1 VVLTG
6 FVDDSGSGEGIDR
19 GNIFVLAGF
28 VSTPERWKDFSDRW
42 KIICDQEPK
51 TPDFHIAN
59 DIRLKNRDG
68 SVRWTKDQ
76 RDTRIRELVDLIKTH
91 AKFRVDS
98 VLAWPNYDRVVKG
111 RIPPALDNPY
121 FLCFCNVLISVAEYM
136 DKAGI
141 DGTVDWTF
149 DEQGRVGSQANKW
162 YEFIRANMRPQL
174 QRMFGRKPVFG
185 HDKNL
190 LPLKA
195 ADIYAWQI
203 RRHLDRE
210 QPQGIPPNDYIET
223 LLDLHGASNNI
234 KGEHLG
240 EFVANVG
247 HGLMLKADCGFYLPL
262 RTDQVKPPPIPD
274 AK

>member
-1 VVLTG
+1 
-6 FVDDSGSGEGIDR
+6 
-19 GNIFVLAGF
+19 
-28 VSTPERWKDFSDRW
+28 
-42 KIICDQEPK
+42 
-51 TPDFHIAN
+51 
-59 DIRLKNRDG
+59 
-68 SVRWTKDQ
+68 
-76 RDTRIRELVDLIKTH
+76 
-91 AKFRVDS
+91 
-98 VLAWPNYDRVVKG
+98 
-111 RIPPALDNPY
+111 
-121 FLCFCNVLISVAEYM
+121 
-136 DKAGI
+136 
-141 DGTVDWTF
+141 
-149 DEQGRVGSQANKW
+149 
-162 YEFIRANMRPQL
+162 MRPQL